1 MRASGRKRDSKLRT
15 VSHPAFYLD
24 RTAVFPGDLLCD
36 RQTQAGPL
44 SHFLGGKERIK
55 KAALN
60 PPEKY
65 PVRYD
70 GFSVRYNKAE
80 KRCEAL
86 KRRKVTL
93 MFEVDMIEC
102 FMTEICL
109 MPELP
114 TGFSESHWNA
124 LIDHVTVYADDRMV
138 FTFKNGSEITEN
150 I

>member
-1 MRASGRKRDSKLRT
+1 MADRERLLDDCGTMRETLLSAADEIDRECETLTEEMDT
-15 VSHPAFYLD
+15 VSALTERLID
-24 RTAVFPGDLLCD
+24 ENASTAMSQDEYS
-36 RQTQAGPL
+36 R
-44 SHFLGGKERIK
+44 
-55 KAALN
+55 
-60 PPEKY
+60 
-65 PVRYD
+65 RYD
-70 GFSVRYNKAE
+70 GFSERYDKAE

-93 MFEVDMIEC
+93 QFEVDMVEC
-102 FMTEICL
+102 FMTEIRL

-124 LIDHVTVYADDRMV
+124 LVDHVTVYADDRMV